1 MCYLCLWTPVTHVSG
16 LYRERARVRARSVE
30 KRKEVE
36 KLLLAKPSPN
46 PLPEGEGF
54 LPNWICINKPELKY
68 EKADFL
74 NFARNRFLWLLLG
87 THASAKAKESR
98 SAGDSDSQCDL
109 VDDHAWRF
117 AKH

>member
-1 MCYLCLWTPVTHVSG
+1 MAVRSIC
-16 LYRERARVRARSVE
+16 ERVRRRRHSHPARRHLRRRR
-30 KRKEVE
+30 KRVRRRQRFWF
-36 KLLLAKPSPN
+36 
-46 PLPEGEGF
+46 PLPLGEGF

-109 VDDHAWRF
+109 VDNRARRF